1 MSHHYF
7 TVIVQHI
14 LKKIKEKLALFW
26 KIVINYFIGY
36 LDVNCVLEI
45 ILCSTMAGGRRSADA
60 RSAPSD
66 EEYDTPDNW
75 STASVLS
82 EGHSDSIPEEGKPV

>member
-1 MSHHYF
+1 
-7 TVIVQHI
+7 
-14 LKKIKEKLALFW
+14 
-26 KIVINYFIGY
+26 
-36 LDVNCVLEI
+36 
-45 ILCSTMAGGRRSADA
+45 MAGGRRSADA